1 VAVAADGT
9 AWATLQGANQLLRI
23 GPAGAIRSFNLPRPA
38 AVPTDIVAGADGAV
52 WFIQFRANSIGRLQ
66 DGKFVEFAV
75 AQENAGLT
83 GLAVA
88 DDGAVWFGMLRA
100 GSLGRLRDG
109 EVKTFKLPR
118 EDARPYSVAIDG
130 DGNVW
135 YADIRGYVGML
146 AARYARQ

>member
-1 VAVAADGT
+1 VAADGT
-9 AWATLQGANQLLRI
+9 VWATLQAGNQLLRI
-23 GPAGAIRSFNLPRPA
+23 PPDGAVEALNLPQPA
-38 AVPTDIVAGADGAV
+38 AVPTDIAIAPDGAV
-52 WFIQFRANSIGRLQ
+52 WFIEFRGNSIGRLK
-66 DGKFVEFAV
+66 DGEFAEFPITT
-75 AQENAGLT
+75 ENAGLT

-118 EDARPYSVAIDG
+118 DDARPYSVAVDG

-146 AARYARQ
+146 PARNARQ

>member
-1 VAVAADGT
+1 MARSGSSNFAAT
-9 AWATLQGANQLLRI
+9 AS
-23 GPAGAIRSFNLPRPA
+23 AGYRTASSPSSRSA
-38 AVPTDIVAGADGAV
+38 
-52 WFIQFRANSIGRLQ
+52 Q
-66 DGKFVEFAV
+66 D
-75 AQENAGLT
+75 NAGLT

-109 EVKTFKLPR
+109 EVTTFKLPR
-118 EDARPYSVAIDG
+118 DDARPYSVAVDP

-146 AARYARQ
+146 PARHARQ